1 MLVQLLF
8 EQPRHPEQLYRTCDG
23 LLRLQKKAPA
33 ASFAK
38 ACELA
43 IEYRNFSYRFVGR
56 ILQNNMEDHQ
66 DLPAK
71 EQFLPVHGNIR
82 GKEYYTNH
90 YPILKMNIET
100 QLKQL
105 RLHGMGRSWQALME
119 TRKHHE
125 LSFTEGM
132 EMLLQAEEDDRSD
145 KRFERLQR
153 GAHFRYQASI
163 EELQLETS
171 RGLDKSLVANL
182 ATGDYIAKG
191 EAVLVCGST
200 GTGKSFLASALGHHA
215 CSQGYKVVY
224 YNLHKLLLKTKM
236 SRIDGTIYKFFEK
249 LSRTD
254 LLILDDFGLTHL
266 EQQQRMDFMEIIED
280 RHASKTTIIAS
291 QLPVA
296 SWYDVIG
303 ENTIADALLDRMVH
317 TSYRI
322 ELKGES
328 LRKKK

>member
-1 MLVQLLF
+1 
-8 EQPRHPEQLYRTCDG
+8 
-23 LLRLQKKAPA
+23 
-33 ASFAK
+33 
-38 ACELA
+38 
-43 IEYRNFSYRFVGR
+43 
-56 ILQNNMEDHQ
+56 
-66 DLPAK
+66 
-71 EQFLPVHGNIR
+71 
-82 GKEYYTNH
+82 
-90 YPILKMNIET
+90 MNIET

-163 EELQLETS
+163 QELHMETS

-224 YNLHKLLLKTKM
+224 YNLQKLLLKTKM

-280 RHASKTTIIAS
+280 RHACKATIIAS